1 MRKVLGFILIAF
13 ALVAGTAAF
22 VTVNPHQAFALKTV
36 TNAAPSRHL
45 IEKASA

>member
-22 VTVNPHQAFALKTV
+22 VTVNQHQAFACEDGDKRG
-36 TNAAPSRHL
+36 S
-45 IEKASA
+45 

>member
-22 VTVNPHQAFALKTV
+22 VSVSPHQAFACEDGDKRG
-36 TNAAPSRHL
+36 S
-45 IEKASA
+45 

>member
-22 VTVNPHQAFALKTV
+22 VTVNTHQAFACEDGD
-36 TNAAPSRHL
+36 NRGS
-45 IEKASA
+45 